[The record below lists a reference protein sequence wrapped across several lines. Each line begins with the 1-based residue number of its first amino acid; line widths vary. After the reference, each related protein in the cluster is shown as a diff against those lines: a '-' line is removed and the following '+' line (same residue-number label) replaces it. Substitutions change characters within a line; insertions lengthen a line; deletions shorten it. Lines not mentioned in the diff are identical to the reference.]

1 MKLLVV
7 SSFCKIVFLHSEIM
21 YIFFWFLFWHAWLC
35 DLRYNFIIK
44 GRLWNNYDLPSPNLN
59 EPNLTST
66 SSPAAQAAKSC
77 TLCLCNG
84 SSSSPQN
91 IRCLWC
97 CLPVTISQWSG
108 IMILDWWF
116 NFVGSVTWGIL
127 LTVPEAWRW
136 WDPCLLSIFM
146 VQWNPL
152 ESGDR
157 GELCLVG
164 AWGSVASATIC
175 FDPPWR

>member
-1 MKLLVV
+1 
-7 SSFCKIVFLHSEIM
+7 
-21 YIFFWFLFWHAWLC
+21 
-35 DLRYNFIIK
+35 
-44 GRLWNNYDLPSPNLN
+44 
-59 EPNLTST
+59 
-66 SSPAAQAAKSC
+66 
-77 TLCLCNG
+77 
-84 SSSSPQN
+84 
-91 IRCLWC
+91 LWC

-108 IMILDWWF
+108 IMIPDWWF
-116 NFVGSVTWGIL
+116 NFVRSVTWGIL

-146 VQWNPL
+146 VRWTPL